1 MLEKI
6 IRVDNIGV
14 FKAGVSSAV
23 TLKKVT
29 VIYADNGRGK
39 STLSALLRACGAAD
53 GQAVQARKTIGATGH
68 QAAQLRFQ
76 SPAGGS
82 TISFD
87 GNTWSAAAANLHVFN
102 QEFVERNVYA
112 GAVVTPDQRASLL
125 ELALG
130 ADAVALRGEFQ
141 RQSEAQR
148 SAALRVTAAE
158 TALQGFH
165 RGETLATFLALEP
178 VDDGLKRIADV
189 DKQLNEAGSIQQI
202 LGRHGFRKMT
212 GTVYNF
218 NDIRSIVESHF
229 ERLQEDAEA
238 VVRKQFDAHLGND
251 TEKWVNEGLR
261 HKPEEH
267 CPFCG
272 QETVGLPLLEAYKSY
287 FNQAYRAHLHR
298 VASLRMMVDQQ
309 VGQDLV
315 PEWRAA
321 TDFNIGVQD
330 GWSGI
335 LPLEIPVFD
344 MDAARKAIGEA
355 RALVD
360 SVVEE
365 KAASPLEA
373 IDAGPLE
380 KAETILNAV
389 MADVAKYNGA
399 IQALN
404 EAIENYKKGLAQV
417 DIAALRQ
424 QRRIIELRM
433 IRNAPEVVQHLASRT
448 EAENERKEAERKKDA
463 ARKTLDQHM
472 ATSLATFQTAIN
484 ARLQDFGAPFSI
496 RELKPNYMGG
506 GVPRS
511 EYVLEVRGASV
522 PVGPT
527 SGDALTFHTVLSE
540 GDKRTL
546 AFAFFLARLFADPK
560 RSEAVVVL
568 DDVFTSLDLH
578 RRLKTVEA
586 ALAMSRECEQVI
598 ALGHDA
604 YFLRDIRKRVAKD
617 GCDVVELELRRG
629 PGNFTVIGQFN
640 LDEFCASPY
649 YKRYRLVDTYVTG
662 AEQVN
667 MLEVAQALR
676 PLVEGHLHRCFLGR
690 FAEGKTVG
698 AMIQLIKD
706 AQPDNPINVLQP
718 LVQDLH
724 TFNEYAA
731 MFHHDT
737 SGGNVR
743 TDVND
748 SELLYFASAAL
759 SLIRTGKLF

>member
-1 MLEKI
+1 
-6 IRVDNIGV
+6 
-14 FKAGVSSAV
+14 
-23 TLKKVT
+23 
-29 VIYADNGRGK
+29 
-39 STLSALLRACGAAD
+39 
-53 GQAVQARKTIGATGH
+53 
-68 QAAQLRFQ
+68 
-76 SPAGGS
+76 
-82 TISFD
+82 
-87 GNTWSAAAANLHVFN
+87 
-102 QEFVERNVYA
+102 
-112 GAVVTPDQRASLL
+112 
-125 ELALG
+125 
-130 ADAVALRGEFQ
+130 
-141 RQSEAQR
+141 
-148 SAALRVTAAE
+148 
-158 TALQGFH
+158 
-165 RGETLATFLALEP
+165 
-178 VDDGLKRIADV
+178 
-189 DKQLNEAGSIQQI
+189 
-202 LGRHGFRKMT
+202 
-212 GTVYNF
+212 
-218 NDIRSIVESHF
+218 
-229 ERLQEDAEA
+229 
-238 VVRKQFDAHLGND
+238 
-251 TEKWVNEGLR
+251 
-261 HKPEEH
+261 
-267 CPFCG
+267 
-272 QETVGLPLLEAYKSY
+272 
-287 FNQAYRAHLHR
+287 
-298 VASLRMMVDQQ
+298 
-309 VGQDLV
+309 
-315 PEWRAA
+315 
-321 TDFNIGVQD
+321 
-330 GWSGI
+330 
-335 LPLEIPVFD
+335 